1 MDRLSD
7 SRLSL
12 EEERPSL
19 TTRLLDCVRVV
30 FASLSCSM
38 SDEKSSPDIF
48 APPERCENHFVT
60 SAGSTWPSALC
71 KMRLTS
77 GPAAASVDIGA
88 DGNALPVPS
97 HAAGGLL
104 KPAPSPH
111 QLLPRCD
118 CGEAVAAEKELFVCR
133 KLPV

>member
-1 MDRLSD
+1 MLLVVLDGSTVRLSTFIG
-7 SRLSL
+7 RGA
-12 EEERPSL
+12 
-19 TTRLLDCVRVV
+19 TLLDDTLARLC
-30 FASLSCSM
+30 ASCFCFLELLNERREVLSGHLR
-38 SDEKSSPDIF
+38 
-48 APPERCENHFVT
+48 A
-60 SAGSTWPSALC
+60 AGE
-71 KMRLTS
+71 MRLTS